1 MAQPVQRHCGHDDGA
16 GDDLLDPVVEAELGT
31 AVVHHRRDQRSHQRA
46 ADRAL
51 SAGPWQIQGNDV
63 DFVVEVPSLGDASK
77 IVSGTTRITR
87 SPDRMLIAELVA
99 RFTAEAGTLLDSV
112 FRVGRGQLTIRDR
125 SVPRIATAVDTA

>member
-1 MAQPVQRHCGHDDGA
+1 MM
-16 GDDLLDPVVEAELGT
+16 
-31 AVVHHRRDQRSHQRA
+31 A

-51 SAGPWQIQGNDV
+51 SAVPWQIQGNDV

-112 FRVGRGQLTIRDR
+112 YRVGRGQLTIRDR